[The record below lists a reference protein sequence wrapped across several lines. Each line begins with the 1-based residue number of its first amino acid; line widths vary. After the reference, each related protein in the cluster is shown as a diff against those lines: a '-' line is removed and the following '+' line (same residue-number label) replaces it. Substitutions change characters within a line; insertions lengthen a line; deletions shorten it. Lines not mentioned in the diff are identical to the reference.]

1 MTDPQPGTLHTC
13 STAWPVLT
21 AFEFS
26 SPSSS
31 PSAPL
36 VVFIGGLG
44 DSLLSTPYLP
54 KLAKALGGL
63 GWRLAQASISSSGR
77 SWGGG
82 TVGQDAQELAQITRY
97 FAERGAS
104 KIVLMGSSTG
114 CQDAVAYLHASRD
127 FPELAGVVLQAPV
140 SDREIEDVQK
150 LVNSID
156 RDTPA
161 PADPDS
167 FVPPA
172 WSNLFH
178 CKSGVTYARWRSLTV
193 KPDTDAVDLD
203 VSEDF
208 FSSDLSDT
216 RLRNVFAPVTCPL
229 LVVLSG
235 NDSSYPPHVKRALPA
250 LLERFRTAAPALS
263 PQSTILEGAGHTLGA
278 GTHAD
283 AFAERVV
290 AFVAA
295 L

>member
-1 MTDPQPGTLHTC
+1 MADPQPGTLHTC
-13 STAWPVLT
+13 STSWPVLT
-21 AFEFS
+21 AFEFAS
-26 SPSSS
+26 SSSS
-31 PSAPL
+31 PSPL

-44 DSLLSTPYLP
+44 DTLLSTPYLP
-54 KLAKALGGL
+54 KLAKTLDKQ
-63 GWRLAQASISSSGR
+63 GWRLAQASISSSGHA
-77 SWGGG
+77 WGGAN
-82 TVGQDAQELAQITRY
+82 VAQDAKELAQVTRY
-97 FAERGAS
+97 FKERGAS

-114 CQDAVAYLHASRD
+114 CQDAIAYLHASRD

-140 SDREIEDVQK
+140 SDREIEAVQK
-150 LVNSID
+150 LVDSID
-156 RDTPA
+156 PDA
-161 PADPDS
+161 PSPSDPLS

-172 WSNLFH
+172 WSRLFH

-193 KPDTDAVDLD
+193 KPASDDIDLA

-235 NDSSYPPHVKRALPA
+235 NDSSYPPQVKSALPS
-250 LLERFRTAAPALS
+250 LLERFRSAAPTIS
-263 PQSTILEGAGHTLGA
+263 PQSTILNGAGHTLGD
-278 GTHAD
+278 GVHAD
-283 AFAERVV
+283 QFAERVS